1 LELIVKFV
9 QFKNGNDIVAGILVD
24 GLVYTIT
31 DIDSNLP
38 ATVKDIIAAG
48 DDAMA
53 IIRSADVSALT
64 GVPESALTLMSPV
77 HNPQK
82 YLAIGMNYQDHADEA
97 RAAGIPVP
105 TNQLWFNKQVSCITG
120 PYSDIEV
127 PWVSDKIDYEA
138 EMAVVIGKRC
148 RHVSV
153 EDARDVIF
161 GYMVSNDVTVR
172 DWQAA
177 SQTFTLGKSFDTHGP
192 LGPWL
197 VTDDEIKDPLD
208 LKMSLWVNGELRQQA
223 NTGLMI
229 HNIYEQIAHLS
240 TAMTLE
246 PGDILA
252 TGTCAGV
259 GIASNRFLK
268 AGDVVKV
275 AIENLGHI
283 ENAFVDEKK

>member
-24 GLVYTIT
+24 GLVYALK
-31 DIDSNLP
+31 DIDSKLP
-38 ATVKDIIAAG
+38 VTVKGLIEAG
-48 DDAMA
+48 EDALA
-53 IIRSADVSALT
+53 IIRSTDFSALSGT
-64 GVPESALTLMSPV
+64 PESEIALIAPV

-97 RAAGIPVP
+97 RAAGIPIP
-105 TNQLWFNKQVSCITG
+105 KNQLWFNKQVSCISG

-127 PWVSDKIDYEA
+127 PWVSDKVDYEA
-138 EMAVVIGKRC
+138 EMVVVIGKRC

-153 EDARDVIF
+153 ENARDVIF

-192 LGPWL
+192 IGPWL
-197 VTDDEIKDPLD
+197 VTDDEIEDPLN
-208 LKMSLWVNGELRQQA
+208 LEMSLWVNGELRQKA

-240 TAMTLE
+240 TVMTLE
-246 PGDILA
+246 PGDLLA

-275 AIENLGHI
+275 EIENLGYI
-283 ENAFVDEKK
+283 ENNFVDEKK

>member
-24 GLVYTIT
+24 GLVYALK
-31 DIDSNLP
+31 DIDSKLP
-38 ATVKDIIAAG
+38 VTVKGLIEAG
-48 DDAMA
+48 EDALA
-53 IIRSADVSALT
+53 IIRSTDFSALSGT
-64 GVPESALTLMSPV
+64 PESEIALIAPV

-97 RAAGIPVP
+97 RAAGIPIP
-105 TNQLWFNKQVSCITG
+105 KNQLWFNKQVSCISG

-127 PWVSDKIDYEA
+127 PWVSDKVDYEA
-138 EMAVVIGKRC
+138 EMVVVIGKRC
-148 RHVSV
+148 RHVSA
-153 EDARDVIF
+153 ENARDVIF

-192 LGPWL
+192 IGPWL
-197 VTDDEIKDPLD
+197 VTDDEIEDPLN
-208 LKMSLWVNGELRQQA
+208 LEMSLWVNGELRQKA

-240 TAMTLE
+240 TVMTLE
-246 PGDILA
+246 PGDLLA

-275 AIENLGHI
+275 EIENLGYI
-283 ENAFVDEKK
+283 ENNFVDEKK

>member
-1 LELIVKFV
+1 MKFV

-24 GLVYTIT
+24 GLAYAFR
-31 DIDSNLP
+31 DIDPKLP
-38 ATVKDIIAAG
+38 VTVKGLIEAG
-48 DDAMA
+48 EGALA
-53 IIRSADVSALT
+53 IIRSTDFSALS
-64 GVPESALTLMSPV
+64 GIPESEIALIAPV

-97 RAAGIPVP
+97 RAAGIPIP
-105 TNQLWFNKQVSCITG
+105 KNQLWFNKQVSCISG

-127 PWVSDKIDYEA
+127 PWVSDKVDYEA
-138 EMAVVIGKRC
+138 EMVVVIGKRC
-148 RHVSV
+148 RHVAA
-153 EDARDVIF
+153 ENARDVIF

-192 LGPWL
+192 IGPWL
-197 VTDDEIKDPLD
+197 VTDDEIEDPLN
-208 LKMSLWVNGELRQQA
+208 LEMSLWVNGELRQKA

-240 TAMTLE
+240 TVMTLE
-246 PGDILA
+246 PGDLLA

-275 AIENLGHI
+275 EIENLGYI
-283 ENAFVDEKK
+283 ENNFVDEKK

>member
-1 LELIVKFV
+1 MKFV
-9 QFKNGNDIVAGILVD
+9 QFKNGNDIVAGILID
-24 GLVYTIT
+24 GLAYAFK
-31 DIDSNLP
+31 DIDSTLP
-38 ATVKDIIAAG
+38 VTVKGLIEAG
-48 DDAMA
+48 DDALA
-53 IIRSADVSALT
+53 IIRSTDFSALS
-64 GVPESALTLMSPV
+64 GIPESELALTAPV

-97 RAAGIPVP
+97 RAAGIPIP
-105 TNQLWFNKQVSCITG
+105 KNQLWFNKQVSCISG

-127 PWVSDKIDYEA
+127 PWVSDKVDYEA
-138 EMAVVIGKRC
+138 EMVVVIGKRC
-148 RHVSV
+148 RHVSA
-153 EDARDVIF
+153 ENARDVIF

-192 LGPWL
+192 IGPWL
-197 VTDDEIKDPLD
+197 VTADEIEDPLN
-208 LKMSLWVNGELRQQA
+208 LEMSLWVNGELRQKA

-240 TAMTLE
+240 TVMTLE
-246 PGDILA
+246 PGDLLA

-275 AIENLGHI
+275 EIENLGYI
-283 ENAFVDEKK
+283 ENNFVNEKK